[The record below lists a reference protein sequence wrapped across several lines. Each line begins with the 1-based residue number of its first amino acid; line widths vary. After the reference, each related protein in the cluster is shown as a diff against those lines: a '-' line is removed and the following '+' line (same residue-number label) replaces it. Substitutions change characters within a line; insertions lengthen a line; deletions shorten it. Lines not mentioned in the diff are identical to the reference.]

1 MNLLFRIITFF
12 LIIPFIVHCTHIYIP
27 DKSRESMIYEQSL
40 SEIFDGKHLYIDY
53 KFGKY
58 SMLEVYNE
66 DHNTAVLFLHGRGL
80 SPNEQN
86 LAYPVRVTLS
96 NLYNTY
102 SLQLPVL
109 KKQSTYLEY
118 TKIFYDSDERILSAL
133 EHINKKNN
141 KVIIIAHSCG
151 VHMLM
156 SFIQNKNFTN
166 NISSLVLIGSGAVD
180 KGEKLIYEYPY
191 GKIQVPILDLF
202 GENDFNLVL
211 KNANKRKQLIKKAN
225 AKSQQIKIK
234 SSDHYHTDNSERVIT
249 FVKKWLSNQ

>member
-1 MNLLFRIITFF
+1 MNLLFRTIIFF
-12 LIIPFIVHCTHIYIP
+12 LVIPFIVHCTPLYNP
-27 DKSRESMIYEQSL
+27 DKSRELMIYEQSL
-40 SEIFDGKHLYIDY
+40 SEIFDGEHLYIDY

-58 SMLEVYNE
+58 SILEVYDEEN
-66 DHNTAVLFLHGRGL
+66 NTAVLFLHGRGL

-86 LAYPVRVTLS
+86 LAYPVRVTMS

-133 EHINKKNN
+133 EYIYKNNN

-156 SFIQNKNFTN
+156 SFIQNKNLSN
-166 NISSLVLIGSGAVD
+166 NISALVLIGSGAVD
-180 KGEKLIYEYPY
+180 KGQKLIYEYPY
-191 GKIQVPILDLF
+191 NKINVPILDLF
-202 GENDFNLVL
+202 GESDFDLVL
-211 KNANKRKQLIKKAN
+211 KNAKKRKQLIKESN
-225 AKSQQIKIK
+225 TKSQQIKIK
-234 SSDHYHTDNSERVIT
+234 SSDHYHTDNSELVIT

>member
-66 DHNTAVLFLHGRGL
+66 EHKTAVLFLHGRGL

-133 EHINKKNN
+133 EHIYKKNN

-156 SFIQNKNFTN
+156 SFIQNKNLTN

-180 KGEKLIYEYPY
+180 KGEKLIYKYPY
-191 GKIQVPILDLF
+191 GKIKVPILDLF

-211 KNANKRKQLIKKAN
+211 ENANERKQLIKETS

-234 SSDHYHTDNSERVIT
+234 SSDHYHTDNSEKVIT

>member
-1 MNLLFRIITFF
+1 MNLLFKIITFF
-12 LIIPFIVHCTHIYIP
+12 MIVPFIAHCTHVYIP

-40 SEIFDGKHLYIDY
+40 SEIFDGKHLYVDY

-58 SMLEVYNE
+58 SMLEVYDE
-66 DHNTAVLFLHGRGL
+66 EHNTAVLFLHGRGL

-86 LAYPVRVTLS
+86 LAYPIRVTMG

-109 KKQSTYLEY
+109 KKLSTYSEY

-133 EHINKKNN
+133 DHVYKKNN

-156 SFIQNKNFTN
+156 SFIQNKNLSKN
-166 NISSLVLIGSGAVD
+166 VSSLVLIGSGAVD
-180 KGEKLIYEYPY
+180 KGQKLIYEYPY
-191 GKIQVPILDLF
+191 DKIKVPILDLF

-211 KNANKRKQLIKKAN
+211 KNANKRKQLIKQTN
-225 AKSQQIKIK
+225 TKSQQIKIK

-249 FVKKWLSNQ
+249 LVKKWLSNQ

>member
-133 EHINKKNN
+133 EHIHKKNN
-141 KVIIIAHSCG
+141 KIIIIAHSCG

-156 SFIQNKNFTN
+156 SFIQNKNLTN

-211 KNANKRKQLIKKAN
+211 KNANKRKQLIKETS

>member
-12 LIIPFIVHCTHIYIP
+12 LIIPFIVHCTYKYIP
-27 DKSRESMIYEQSL
+27 DKSRESMIYKQSL
-40 SEIFDGKHLYIDY
+40 NEIFDGKHLYVDY
-53 KFGKY
+53 KYGKY
-58 SMLEVYNE
+58 SMLEVYDE
-66 DHNTAVLFLHGRGL
+66 EHNTAVLFLHGRGL

-109 KKQSTYLEY
+109 KKQSTYSEY

-133 EHINKKNN
+133 EHIYKKNN

-156 SFIQNKNFTN
+156 SFIQNKNLTN

-180 KGEKLIYEYPY
+180 KGEKLIYKYPY
-191 GKIQVPILDLF
+191 GKIKVPILDLF

-211 KNANKRKQLIKKAN
+211 KNANKRKQLIEETS

-249 FVKKWLSNQ
+249 LVKKWLSNQ

>member
-1 MNLLFRIITFF
+1 MNLLFRTIIFF
-12 LIIPFIVHCTHIYIP
+12 LVFPFIAHCTPLYNP
-27 DKSRESMIYEQSL
+27 DKSRESMIYELSL

-118 TKIFYDSDERILSAL
+118 TKIFYD
-133 EHINKKNN
+133 
-141 KVIIIAHSCG
+141 
-151 VHMLM
+151 
-156 SFIQNKNFTN
+156 
-166 NISSLVLIGSGAVD
+166 
-180 KGEKLIYEYPY
+180 
-191 GKIQVPILDLF
+191 
-202 GENDFNLVL
+202 
-211 KNANKRKQLIKKAN
+211 
-225 AKSQQIKIK
+225 
-234 SSDHYHTDNSERVIT
+234 
-249 FVKKWLSNQ
+249 

>member
-133 EHINKKNN
+133 EHIYKNN
-141 KVIIIAHSCG
+141 KKVIIVAHSCG

-156 SFIQNKNFTN
+156 SFIKNKGLPNK
-166 NISSLVLIGSGAVD
+166 ISSLVLIGSGAVD
-180 KGEKLIYEYPY
+180 KGQKPIYEYPY
-191 GKIQVPILDLF
+191 EKINVPTLDLF

-211 KNANKRKQLIKKAN
+211 KNANKRKKLIKETSN
-225 AKSQQIKIK
+225 RSQQIEIE
-234 SSDHYHTDNSERVIT
+234 SSDHYHTDNSEKVIT
-249 FVKKWLSNQ
+249 IVKKWLNNQ

>member
-1 MNLLFRIITFF
+1 MNLLSRILTFF

-58 SMLEVYNE
+58 SMLELYNE
-66 DHNTAVLFLHGRGL
+66 EHNTAVLFLHGRGL

-86 LAYPVRVTLS
+86 LAYPVRVVLS

-109 KKQSTYLEY
+109 KKQSTYSEY

-133 EHINKKNN
+133 EHIYKNNN

-156 SFIQNKNFTN
+156 SFIQNKNLTN

-191 GKIQVPILDLF
+191 GKIKVPILDLF
-202 GENDFNLVL
+202 GESDFNLVL
-211 KNANKRKQLIKKAN
+211 KNADKRKQLIKETS

-234 SSDHYHTDNSERVIT
+234 SSDHYHTDNSERVISS
-249 FVKKWLSNQ
+249 VKKWLSNQ

>member
-133 EHINKKNN
+133 EHIYKKNN

-180 KGEKLIYEYPY
+180 KGEKLIYKYPY
-191 GKIQVPILDLF
+191 GKIKVPILDLF

-211 KNANKRKQLIKKAN
+211 ENANERKQLIKETS

>member
-1 MNLLFRIITFF
+1 MNLLSRIITFF
-12 LIIPFIVHCTHIYIP
+12 LIISFIVHCTHIHLP
-27 DKSRESMIYEQSL
+27 DKFRESMIYEQSL

-58 SMLEVYNE
+58 SMLELYNE
-66 DHNTAVLFLHGRGL
+66 EHNTAVLFLHGRGL

-86 LAYPVRVTLS
+86 LAHPVRVILS

-109 KKQSTYLEY
+109 KKQSTYSEY

-133 EHINKKNN
+133 EHIYKKNN

-156 SFIQNKNFTN
+156 SFIQNKNLIN

-191 GKIQVPILDLF
+191 SKIKVPILDLF

-211 KNANKRKQLIKKAN
+211 KNANKRKKLIKETST
-225 AKSQQIKIK
+225 KSQQIKIK

>member
-1 MNLLFRIITFF
+1 LLANSTP
-12 LIIPFIVHCTHIYIP
+12 LYYP
-27 DKSRESMIYEQSL
+27 DKSRELLIYDQSL
-40 SEIFDGKHLYIDY
+40 SEIFDGKHLYVDY

-66 DHNTAVLFLHGRGL
+66 EYNTAVLFLHGRGL

-86 LAYPVRVTLS
+86 LAYPVRVSMS
-96 NLYNTY
+96 NHYNTY

-118 TKIFYDSDERILSAL
+118 TKIFYDSDERILSAI
-133 EHINKKNN
+133 EHIYKKNN
-141 KVIIIAHSCG
+141 KIIIIAHSCG

-156 SFIQNKNFTN
+156 SFIQNKNLPIN
-166 NISSLVLIGSGAVD
+166 VSSLVLIGSGAVD
-180 KGEKLIYEYPY
+180 KGQKLIYEYPY
-191 GKIQVPILDLF
+191 DKIKVPILDLF
-202 GENDFNLVL
+202 GESDFNLVL
-211 KNANKRKQLIKKAN
+211 KNADKRKQLIKGSSS
-225 AKSQQIKIK
+225 KSQQIKII

>member
-133 EHINKKNN
+133 EHIYKKNN

-211 KNANKRKQLIKKAN
+211 KNASKRKQLIKATSS
-225 AKSQQIKIK
+225 KSEQIKIK

>member
-133 EHINKKNN
+133 EHIYKKNN

-166 NISSLVLIGSGAVD
+166 HISSLVLIGSGAVD

-211 KNANKRKQLIKKAN
+211 ENANERKQLIKETS

>member
-1 MNLLFRIITFF
+1 MNLLFRIIIF
-12 LIIPFIVHCTHIYIP
+12 LLLTPFIALCTALYHP
-27 DKSRESMIYEQSL
+27 DKSRESMIYEQTL

-53 KFGKY
+53 KFGKS
-58 SMLEVYNE
+58 SMLEIYDE
-66 DHNTAVLFLHGRGL
+66 EHNTAVLFLHGRGL
-80 SPNEQN
+80 SPNEEN
-86 LAYPVRVTLS
+86 LAYPVRVSMS

-118 TKIFYDSDERILSAL
+118 TKIFYDSDERISSAL
-133 EHINKKNN
+133 EYIYKKNN

-156 SFIQNKNFTN
+156 SFIQNKNLSN

-180 KGEKLIYEYPY
+180 KGQRLIYEYPY
-191 GKIQVPILDLF
+191 EKIKVPILDLF

-211 KNANKRKQLIKKAN
+211 KNAKKRKQLIKETSV
-225 AKSQQIKIK
+225 KSQQIKIK
-234 SSDHYHTDNSERVIT
+234 SSNHYHVDNSEKVIT
-249 FVKKWLSNQ
+249 FVKKWLSYQ

>member
-102 SLQLPVL
+102 SLQFPVL

-133 EHINKKNN
+133 EHIYKKNN

-166 NISSLVLIGSGAVD
+166 HISSLVLIGSGAVD

-211 KNANKRKQLIKKAN
+211 KNANKRKQLIKETS

>member
-1 MNLLFRIITFF
+1 MNLLFKSITFF
-12 LIIPFIVHCTHIYIP
+12 MIIPFIVHCTHIYIP

-40 SEIFDGKHLYIDY
+40 SEIFDGKHLYVDY

-58 SMLEVYNE
+58 SMLEVYDE
-66 DHNTAVLFLHGRGL
+66 EHNTAVLFLHGRGL

-86 LAYPVRVTLS
+86 LAYPVRVTMG

-109 KKQSTYLEY
+109 KKQSTYSEY

-133 EHINKKNN
+133 DHVYKKNN

-156 SFIQNKNFTN
+156 SYIQNKNLSKN
-166 NISSLVLIGSGAVD
+166 VSSLVLIGSGAVD
-180 KGEKLIYEYPY
+180 KGQKLIYEYPY
-191 GKIQVPILDLF
+191 DKIKVPILDLF

-211 KNANKRKQLIKKAN
+211 KNANKRKQLIKQTST
-225 AKSQQIKIK
+225 KSQQIKIN

>member
-1 MNLLFRIITFF
+1 MNLLYKLIIFF
-12 LIIPFIVHCTHIYIP
+12 MIIPFIVHCTHIYIP

-40 SEIFDGKHLYIDY
+40 SEIFDGKHLYVDY

-58 SMLEVYNE
+58 SMLEVYDE
-66 DHNTAVLFLHGRGL
+66 EHNTAVLFLHGRGL

-96 NLYNTY
+96 NIYNTY

-109 KKQSTYLEY
+109 KKQSTYAEY

-133 EHINKKNN
+133 DHVYKKNN
-141 KVIIIAHSCG
+141 EVIIIAHSCG

-156 SFIQNKNFTN
+156 SFIQNKNLSKN
-166 NISSLVLIGSGAVD
+166 VSSLVLIGSGAVD
-180 KGEKLIYEYPY
+180 KGQKLIHEYPY
-191 GKIQVPILDLF
+191 DKIKVPILDLY

-211 KNANKRKQLIKKAN
+211 KNANKRKQFIKQTS

>member
-12 LIIPFIVHCTHIYIP
+12 LIIPLIVHCTHIYIP

-133 EHINKKNN
+133 EHIYKKNN

-166 NISSLVLIGSGAVD
+166 HISSLILIGSGAVD

-211 KNANKRKQLIKKAN
+211 KNANKRKQLIKETS

>member
-133 EHINKKNN
+133 EHCLLYT
-141 KVIIIAHSCG
+141 SP
-151 VHMLM
+151 
-156 SFIQNKNFTN
+156 SPR
-166 NISSLVLIGSGAVD
+166 D
-180 KGEKLIYEYPY
+180 
-191 GKIQVPILDLF
+191 
-202 GENDFNLVL
+202 
-211 KNANKRKQLIKKAN
+211 
-225 AKSQQIKIK
+225 
-234 SSDHYHTDNSERVIT
+234 
-249 FVKKWLSNQ
+249 